1 MKLEEIVKEI
11 TDEMVSDIFKFANK
25 LAKEIIDKKNVEAV
39 EILIVNETLKELEE
53 KLRDYLF
60 FSIVNAIKN

>member
-1 MKLEEIVKEI
+1 MKLKEIVKEI
-11 TDEMVSDIFKFANK
+11 TDEMVSDIFEFANK
-25 LAKEIIDKKNVEAV
+25 LAKEIIDNKNVEAV

-53 KLRDYLF
+53 KLRDY

>member
-1 MKLEEIVKEI
+1 
-11 TDEMVSDIFKFANK
+11 MVSDIFKFANK